1 MPHTI
6 KQGDF
11 CVGHPAN
18 INMGSTNV
26 FVQGIPMAR
35 VGDSTDLG
43 YMIQGAPNVFA
54 GG

>member
-6 KQGDF
+6 KKGLV
-11 CVGHPAN
+11 CKAHKAN
-18 INMGSTNV
+18 VNMGSTSV

-43 YMIQGAPNVFA
+43 FMIRGAPNVFA